1 MQTAVQQVKIK
12 VQVGDKVVEKWV
24 EKWALDVYNN
34 EQLHAQLRGTK
45 NPQQRQKI
53 KAAIQTMIDRDADY
67 D

>member
-12 VQVGDKVVEKWV
+12 VQVGDKVVEKW
-24 EKWALDVYNN
+24 ALDVYNN
-34 EQLHAQLRGTK
+34 EQLHAKLRRAK

>member
-1 MQTAVQQVKIK
+1 MQMAVQQVKIK
-12 VQVGDKVVEKWV
+12 VQVGDTVV